1 MDARCG
7 DNNKVLNLKKKK
19 KKIEKLQEKAIRVL
33 PNNVPVLKETHKL
46 KILKLEG
53 FITLQN

>member
-7 DNNKVLNLKKKK
+7 NNNKALNFLKKKK
-19 KKIEKLQEKAIRVL
+19 KLQEKAIRVL

-46 KILKLEG
+46 KILKLGG